1 MHNEH
6 THTHTHTLHIVI
18 EAITYSGLDISP
30 ALSVLFLGKAS
41 LVERNTQKERY
52 LEVNKWMSVHRA
64 SKRLKPLNW
73 YGRKNETAWTDNCRI
88 KYAIAHKI
96 LLCIFSTRSTH
107 CIHSTLNSS
116 VRVCKIVCR
125 ERERDVLLLVKYLK
139 YFFFASRY
147 YLLP

>member
-52 LEVNKWMSVHRA
+52 LEVNK
-64 SKRLKPLNW
+64 
-73 YGRKNETAWTDNCRI
+73 
-88 KYAIAHKI
+88 
-96 LLCIFSTRSTH
+96 
-107 CIHSTLNSS
+107 
-116 VRVCKIVCR
+116 
-125 ERERDVLLLVKYLK
+125 
-139 YFFFASRY
+139 
-147 YLLP
+147 